1 MSFLVKQESNAIN
14 FTTLSFVLVPVEEAR
29 TSAIHNCNNK
39 YFPTVG
45 NLYFERKFALEKTSQ
60 PRNPRLVVVVVGVVL
75 TG

>member
-1 MSFLVKQESNAIN
+1 M
-14 FTTLSFVLVPVEEAR
+14 LVPVEEAR

-45 NLYFERKFALEKTSQ
+45 NYLYFERKFALEKTSQ
-60 PRNPRLVVVVVGVVL
+60 PRNPGLVVVVVGVVL